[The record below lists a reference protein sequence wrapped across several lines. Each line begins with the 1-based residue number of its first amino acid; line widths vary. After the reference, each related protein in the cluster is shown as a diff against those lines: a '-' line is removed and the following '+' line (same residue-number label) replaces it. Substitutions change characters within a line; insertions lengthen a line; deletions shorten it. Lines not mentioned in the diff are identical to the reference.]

1 MTFPRT
7 LHRYILTELIKTFLL
22 TAMALTIIL
31 SLGGGV
37 MNMIKLGEVTPDQ
50 LFTLLILVLPVSAAL
65 TLPMAAL
72 FASAATYGRMAA
84 DNEFVACRSGGINII
99 TLFLPAAGLSAFAA
113 VVTFAFSSFVIPGMI
128 RNLNELIGADLG
140 AIIQQRLNRPRGLT
154 LGGPYRIFA
163 DQTRIDASRPDF
175 ISLERVAFLEVDGEE
190 WVKYG
195 TAKEVRLDFTREDNR
210 IRVSGT
216 MIGPS
221 FYDRRDRRFAELG
234 ETGFAPYSLDTLV
247 PPEIKFLTL
256 GGLWHFRAHPQEWNE
271 VAARIQKLRDAAGR
285 QEMYE
290 ELLTDWKKDQE
301 LKLSDA
307 RTELSVRAKDCVLAP
322 RSGGLECVGLVV
334 EERRSGR
341 DQGSGHER
349 RFTAERG
356 AIEAVRGDTLAD
368 SSLALTVYELEET
381 FRDGVQKKPKDTL
394 GPVRLDPGMVMRL
407 QSVSDDALLAGA
419 APGSKDEAVEKAREE
434 AFRWRRDVVL
444 RIIATIHERFAF
456 SLSIPVLVILGTALA
471 IIMRGSHVLTAFG
484 VSFLP
489 AIAVIITIVMGKQLA
504 QNAVSHHLG
513 LAVLWSGVGLVV
525 LLDVVTLTR
534 WLRR

>member
-7 LHRYILTELIKTFLL
+7 LHRYILAELIKTFLL
-22 TAMALTIIL
+22 TTIALTVIL

-99 TLFLPAAGLSAFAA
+99 TLFLPAVGLSAFAA
-113 VVTFAFSSFVIPGMI
+113 IVTFAFSSFVIPGMI

-140 AIIQQRLNRPRGLT
+140 KIIQQRLNRPRGLT

-163 DQTRIDASRPDF
+163 DQTRVDSSRPDF
-175 ISLERVAFLEVDGEE
+175 ISLERVAFIQSDGDE
-190 WVKYG
+190 WVRYG
-195 TAKEVRLDFTREDNR
+195 TAEEVRLDFRREENR
-210 IRVSGT
+210 IQVSGN
-216 MIGPS
+216 MIGAS
-221 FYDRRDRRFAELG
+221 FYDRRDRTFGGAGDMDLAAR
-234 ETGFAPYSLDTLV
+234 SLDTLV

-256 GGLWHFRAHPQEWNE
+256 GGLWHYRTHPEQWSE
-271 VAARIQKLRDAAGR
+271 VAARIRKLRDAAGR
-285 QEMYE
+285 QAIYE
-290 ELLTDWKKDQE
+290 ELLADWKQDKE
-301 LKLSDA
+301 LKLRDS
-307 RTELSVRAKDCVLAP
+307 RLELVVRAGDCVLAP
-322 RSGGLECVGLVV
+322 RSGGLECVQLDVL
-334 EERRSGR
+334 ERRIDK
-341 DQGSGHER
+341 DQRASHER
-349 RFTAERG
+349 KFKAARG
-356 AIEAVRGDTLAD
+356 GIEAVRGDTLAD
-368 SSLALTVYELEET
+368 SGLSLTAYELEEVY
-381 FRDGVQKKPKDTL
+381 RDGVQLKPKDTV
-394 GPVRLDPGMVMRL
+394 GPVRIDPDMVARL
-407 QSVSDDALLAGA
+407 QAISDESLLDGAGS
-419 APGSKDEAVEKAREE
+419 GSKDEAVEKTREE
-434 AFRWRRDVVL
+434 AARWRRDVVL

-471 IIMRGSHVLTAFG
+471 IMMRGAHVLTAFG

-504 QNAVSHHLG
+504 QNAVSHGLG

-525 LLDVVTLTR
+525 LLDMVTLTR

>member
-7 LHRYILTELIKTFLL
+7 LHRYIFLELIKTFLL
-22 TAMALTIIL
+22 ATVALTVVL

-50 LFTLLILVLPVSAAL
+50 LVNLLLIVMPVAAAL

-99 TLFLPAAGLSAFAA
+99 TLFLPAATLGAFAA
-113 VVTFAFSSFVIPGMI
+113 VVTFTFSSFVIPGMI

-140 AIIQQRLNRPRGLT
+140 KIIQQRLNRPRGLT

-190 WVKYG
+190 WVRYG
-195 TAKEVRLDFTREDNR
+195 TAQEVQLDFTREENR
-210 IRVSGT
+210 IRVAGT
-216 MIGPS
+216 MIEPS
-221 FYDRRDRRFAELG
+221 FYDRREKRFGSLG

-256 GGLWHFRAHPQEWNE
+256 GGLMHYRQKPQEWNE
-271 VAARIQKLRDAAGR
+271 VANRIRKLRDAAAR
-285 QEMYE
+285 QALYE
-290 ELLTDWKKDQE
+290 ELLADWKADKELLLKDHRME
-301 LKLSDA
+301 MRIS
-307 RTELSVRAKDCVLAP
+307 AKECALAP
-322 RSGGLECVGLVV
+322 RSGGLECAGLTV
-334 EERRSGR
+334 EERRGTN
-341 DQGSGHER
+341 ER
-349 RFTAERG
+349 KFTAARG
-356 AIEAVRGDTLAD
+356 GIEAVRGDTLAE
-368 SSLALTVYELEET
+368 SALSLTAYELDET
-381 FRDGVQKKPKDTL
+381 FRDGVFKKPKDTL
-394 GPVRLDPGMVMRL
+394 GPVRLEAEMVARL
-407 QSVSDDALLAGA
+407 QGVSDDALLAGT

-456 SLSIPVLVILGTALA
+456 SLGIPVLVILGTALA

-489 AIAVIITIVMGKQLA
+489 ALAVIITIVMGKQLA
-504 QNAVSHHLG
+504 QNAVSHGQG
-513 LAVLWSGVGLVV
+513 LVVLWSGVAVV
-525 LLDVVTLTR
+525 LMLDVITLTR